1 MNLKSKL
8 SLLIAISLGILTMLI
23 LHSYINNIK
32 LSVHKETELVQA
44 VVAKKNIQKGT
55 LLEKSLISA
64 RKIPAKF
71 LPGDAIL
78 ARDYEIILNQ
88 PLEIPV
94 KAGEP
99 LLWSHLGVEQK
110 GTLSANIQEKKRAV
124 TIGVDELTGIG
135 GMIVPY
141 DHVDI
146 LLTFTPLRNESSTSG
161 IPQAATITLLQDVPV
176 IAVGRNIFEY
186 QSASP
191 LQQGYGYSSVTLSVS
206 PLDAELLVF
215 AQEHG
220 SISLTLRNPEDRGKE
235 EIPEINFEYLTKEFS
250 R

>member
-8 SLLIAISLGILTMLI
+8 SLLIAIFLGILTTLI

-32 LSVHKETELVQA
+32 QSVHKGMELVQA

-71 LPGDAIL
+71 LSGDAIL

-110 GTLSANIQEKKRAV
+110 GNLSVNISEKERAV
-124 TIGVDELTGIG
+124 TIGVDELTGIA

-146 LLTFTPLRNESSTSG
+146 LFTFTPVRNESSTTG
-161 IPQAATITLLQDVPV
+161 IPQVTTITLLQDVPV
-176 IAVGRNIFEY
+176 IAVGRDIFEY
-186 QSASP
+186 QVSTP
-191 LQQGYGYSSVTLSVS
+191 RQGHGYSSVTLSVS

-235 EIPEINFEYLTKEFS
+235 EIPEINFEYLTKELL